1 MDLKDQPTP
10 QGSRRTP
17 EKKPA
22 TRLLLLSDTHG
33 ALGQIDELAARVGA
47 DAVLHAGDFGFYD
60 DGSVDRLEAR
70 ELFLRVIHSNLPE
83 AEKKKAKKLS
93 GDKMR
98 SFFRSEMPMSDL
110 AAWLREGRGFRV
122 PVYAVWGNHED
133 RVVIED
139 LLAKR
144 TRVENL
150 HLLHDGADHRVGPFE
165 LFGLGGNIVPSL
177 LGDQPSPLAGT
188 GGKVWTTLAQIG
200 GLAAAMQRPKEGGAV
215 RVLVSHLSPGREPL
229 LVHLCARLGVD
240 LTVSGHMGSPW
251 TAVWEEFAV
260 RDPKEAGRRLSEA
273 QAVLE
278 PALAAP
284 LPEDPQLR
292 AQVEQARSLLA
303 SLPEPVSD
311 ERGVAMP
318 RWYRGCFH
326 VNLPDVPDGYAV
338 LTAADGRL
346 SMETVSHG
354 LRIPG

>member
-1 MDLKDQPTP
+1 MDLPTSP
-10 QGSRRTP
+10 PRPAPGQ
-17 EKKPA
+17 KPG

-33 ALGQIDELAARVGA
+33 ALAQVDDLAAKVGA

-60 DGSVDRLEAR
+60 DASVDRLEAR
-70 ELFLRVIHSNLPE
+70 ELFLRVIHSSLPPE
-83 AEKKKAKKLS
+83 EKKKAKKLS

-98 SFFRSEMPMSDL
+98 GFIRSELPLSDL
-110 AAWLREGRGFRV
+110 ASWLREGRGFRV

-139 LLAKR
+139 LLAQR
-144 TRVENL
+144 TRVPNL
-150 HLLHDGADHRVGPFE
+150 HLLHGAATHRIGPFE
-165 LFGLGGNIVPSL
+165 LFGLGGNIVPDL
-177 LGDQPSPLAGT
+177 LGDQPSPLAGR

-200 GLAAAMQRPKEGGAV
+200 ELAAAMMRPKERAAA

-229 LVHLCARLGVD
+229 LGHLCAHLGVD

-260 RDPKEAGRRLSEA
+260 RNPVESGRRLEDA
-273 QAVLE
+273 QA
-278 PALAAP
+278 ALAAALASP
-284 LPEDPQLR
+284 LPEDPGLR
-292 AQVEQARSLLA
+292 ERVELARSILA
-303 SLPEPVSD
+303 ARTEPVAD
-311 ERGVAMP
+311 ERGAAMP

-338 LTAADGRL
+338 LTESDGRL
-346 SMETVSHG
+346 SLETVSHG

>member
-1 MDLKDQPTP
+1 MDRNVNPP
-10 QGSRRTP
+10 PR
-17 EKKPA
+17 EKKPG

-33 ALGQIDELAARVGA
+33 ALAQIDELSARVGA

-70 ELFLRVIHSNLPE
+70 ELFLRVIHSNLPD
-83 AEKKKAKKLS
+83 AAKKQAKKLS

-98 SFFRSEMPMSDL
+98 SFIKNELPLSDL
-110 AAWLREGRGFRV
+110 GAWLREGRGFRV

-139 LLAKR
+139 LLAKK

-150 HLLHDGADHRVGPFE
+150 HLLHDAADHRVGPFE
-165 LFGLGGNIVPSL
+165 LFGLGGNIVPGL
-177 LGDQPSPLAGT
+177 LGDQPSPLAGK

-200 GLAAAMQRPKEGGAV
+200 GLAMAMQRPKEPGTA

-229 LVHLCARLGVD
+229 LGHLCARLGVD

-251 TAVWEEFAV
+251 TAVWEEFSV
-260 RDPKEAGRRLSEA
+260 RNPEESVRRLLDA
-273 QAVLE
+273 QAALAPVLE
-278 PALAAP
+278 AP
-284 LPEDPQLR
+284 LPEDPRLR

-303 SLPEPVSD
+303 SLPEPVVD
-311 ERGVAMP
+311 ERGAPMP
-318 RWYRGCFH
+318 RWYRGCFN

-338 LTAADGRL
+338 LTESDGRL
-346 SMETVSHG
+346 SLETVSRG
-354 LRIPG
+354 LLIPT

>member
-1 MDLKDQPTP
+1 MDLSNQTSP
-10 QGSRRTP
+10 R
-17 EKKPA
+17 EKKPG

-33 ALGQIDELAARVGA
+33 ALAQIDELAARVGA

-70 ELFLRVIHSNLPE
+70 ELFLRVIHADLPD
-83 AEKKKAKKLS
+83 AEKKRAKKLS

-98 SFFRSEMPMSDL
+98 AFIRNELPLSDL

-139 LLAKR
+139 LLAGR

-150 HLLHDGADHRVGPFE
+150 HLLRDASDHRVGPFE
-165 LFGLGGNIVPSL
+165 LFGLGGNIVPGL
-177 LGDQPSPLAGT
+177 LGDQPSPLAGK

-200 GLAAAMQRPKEGGAV
+200 GLAAAMQRPKESGVV

-251 TAVWEEFAV
+251 TAVWEEFSV
-260 RDPKEAGRRLSEA
+260 RTPDESGRRLQDA
-273 QAVLE
+273 LAVL
-278 PALAAP
+278 AP
-284 LPEDPQLR
+284 VLEGPLSEDPVLR

-303 SLPEPVSD
+303 SLPEPVAD
-311 ERGVAMP
+311 ERGATMP

-346 SMETVSHG
+346 SLETVSHG
-354 LRIPG
+354 LRMPR

>member
-1 MDLKDQPTP
+1 MNLEDQKAP
-10 QGSRRTP
+10 R
-17 EKKPA
+17 EKKPG

-33 ALGQIDELAARVGA
+33 ALAQIDELAARVGA

-70 ELFLRVIHSNLPE
+70 ELFLRVIHADLPD
-83 AEKKKAKKLS
+83 AEKKRAKKLS

-98 SFFRSEMPMSDL
+98 SFIRSELPLSDL

-133 RVVIED
+133 RSVIED

-144 TRVENL
+144 THVENL
-150 HLLHDGADHRVGPFE
+150 HLLHEAADHRVGPFE
-165 LFGLGGNIVPSL
+165 LFGLGGNIVPDL
-177 LGDQPSPLAGT
+177 LSDEPSPLAGR

-200 GLAAAMQRPKEGGAV
+200 GLAAAMQRPKEQGTA

-260 RDPKEAGRRLSEA
+260 RDPEASGRRLLDA
-273 QAVLE
+273 QAALAPV
-278 PALAAP
+278 LAAP
-284 LPEDPQLR
+284 LPEDPLLR
-292 AQVEQARSLLA
+292 GKVEQARSLFA
-303 SLPEPVSD
+303 SLPEPVRD
-311 ERGVAMP
+311 ERGATMP

-338 LTAADGRL
+338 VTAADGRL
-346 SMETVSHG
+346 SLETVSHG

>member
-1 MDLKDQPTP
+1 MNIRNQPP
-10 QGSRRTP
+10 PR
-17 EKKPA
+17 EKKPG

-33 ALGQIDELAARVGA
+33 ALSQIDELAAQVGA

-70 ELFLRVIHSNLPE
+70 ELFLRVIHSDLPD
-83 AEKKKAKKLS
+83 AEKKRAKKLS

-98 SFFRSEMPMSDL
+98 SFLRSELPLSEL
-110 AAWLREGRGFRV
+110 SAWLREGRGFRV
-122 PVYAVWGNHED
+122 PVFAVWGNHED

-144 TRVENL
+144 ARVENL
-150 HLLHDGADHRVGPFE
+150 HLLHDAADHRVGPFD
-165 LFGLGGNIVPSL
+165 LFGLGGNIVPGL
-177 LGDQPSPLAGT
+177 LADEPSPLAGR

-200 GLAAAMQRPKEGGAV
+200 GLIKAMQRPKESGRV

-229 LVHLCARLGVD
+229 LGHLCARLGVD

-251 TAVWEEFAV
+251 TAVWEEFSV
-260 RDPKEAGRRLSEA
+260 RNPEESNRRLRDA
-273 QAVLE
+273 QAVLAPVLE
-278 PALAAP
+278 RP
-284 LPEDPQLR
+284 LPDDPRLR
-292 AQVEQARSLLA
+292 AHVEEARSLLA
-303 SLPEPVSD
+303 SLPEPVVD
-311 ERGVAMP
+311 ERGAIMP

-338 LTAADGRL
+338 LTEADGHL
-346 SMETVSHG
+346 SLETVSHG